1 MNDQVAEMFLE
12 SEQETAAE
20 LEDRAAL
27 LQRVTELAG
36 VVAQLVSKMDELIGL
51 EKIEQG
57 ERRYIVTERDEFG
70 RIKTFTVSD
79 ADVKR

>member
-27 LQRVTELAG
+27 LQRVTELAS
-36 VVAQLVSKMDELIGL
+36 VVSQLLSKMDELIAL
-51 EKIEQG
+51 DKVEQG
-57 ERRYIVTERDEFG
+57 ERTYTVTERDEFG
-70 RIKTFTVSD
+70 RIKSFKVMN
-79 ADVKR
+79 